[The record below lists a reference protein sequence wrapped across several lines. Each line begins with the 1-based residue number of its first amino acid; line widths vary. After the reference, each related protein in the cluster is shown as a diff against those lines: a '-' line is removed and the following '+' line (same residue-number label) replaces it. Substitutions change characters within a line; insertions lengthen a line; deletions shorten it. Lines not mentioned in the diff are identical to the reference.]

1 MEKKQ
6 DRRDAAIASGAN
18 DLTSGLQYIPQN
30 DPNHLSA
37 GTFTREPFKPDVT
50 AESLPPHPPINP
62 ATSPLDLF
70 CAVC

>member
-37 GTFTREPFKPDVT
+37 GTFTRKPFKPDVT